1 MTSLDLSYFAR
12 GNVSGSF
19 KKEASEVLNDCYKRF
34 GQQISYK
41 IEVYAFDTEENLNSF
56 LREEKFKLGM
66 SFNTVD
72 DASACTYEVLRGYPR
87 LLLCSERLSRYS
99 KEARA
104 GAIRH
109 EAAHTILHGALEYSI
124 FQIPEDCRHTATV
137 KGIDT
142 EKLGEIFFQ
151 LSMGVKDYEA
161 TRLLIEHDYIH
172 CQFAYALEW
181 IQPAEDDKTAWNIS
195 KTNRQTRFVYESA
208 LMRPILFT
216 NPLLSLPKSKKVP
229 AESLLQLSARMEQ
242 MIAILGEKEE
252 NKVLAV
258 AGSIIES
265 LTEDTHK
272 NIDSAFRQLISLI

>member
-1 MTSLDLSYFAR
+1 MSSIDLSHFSR
-12 GNVSGSF
+12 GNISGNF
-19 KKEASEVLNDCYKRF
+19 KKEVSEILDDCYQHF
-34 GQQISYK
+34 SQQIPYK

-56 LREEKFKLGM
+56 LRDEKFKIGM

-72 DASACTYEVLRGYPR
+72 DASACSYEVLRGYPR
-87 LLLCSERLSRYS
+87 LLICNERLSRYS
-99 KEARA
+99 KPARA

-109 EAAHTILHGALEYSI
+109 EVAHTVLHGALEYSI
-124 FQIPEDCRHTATV
+124 FQIPDDCRHTATV
-137 KGIDT
+137 KGIDND
-142 EKLGEIFFQ
+142 KLEEIFFQ
-151 LSMGVKDYEA
+151 ISLGVKDYEA
-161 TRLLIEHDYIH
+161 TRLLIANDYIQ

-181 IQPAEDDKTAWNIS
+181 IQPAEDDKTTWNILR
-195 KTNRQTRFVYESA
+195 TNRQTRFVYESA

-216 NPLLSLPKSKKVP
+216 NPLLSLPKPKKAI
-229 AESLLQLSARMEQ
+229 AESQLQLGARMEQ

-272 NIDSAFRQLISLI
+272 NIDFAFHQLINLI

>member
-1 MTSLDLSYFAR
+1 MSSIDLTYFSR
-12 GNVSGSF
+12 GNISGSF
-19 KKEASEVLNDCYKRF
+19 KKEVSEILNDCYQHFSQRVP
-34 GQQISYK
+34 YK

-56 LREEKFKLGM
+56 LREEKFKLSM

-87 LLLCSERLSRYS
+87 LLICSERLSRYS
-99 KEARA
+99 KLARA

-109 EAAHTILHGALEYSI
+109 EVAHTILHGALEYSI
-124 FQIPEDCRHTATV
+124 FQIPDDCRHTATV
-137 KGIDT
+137 KGIDSD
-142 EKLGEIFFQ
+142 KLEEIFFQ
-151 LSMGVKDYEA
+151 LSLGVKDYEA
-161 TRLLIEHDYIH
+161 TRLLIANDYIQ

-181 IQPAEDDKTAWNIS
+181 IQPAEDDQTAWNIS

-216 NPLLSLPKSKKVP
+216 NPLLSLPKPKKAL
-229 AESLLQLSARMEQ
+229 AESQLQLSARMEQ
-242 MIAILGEKEE
+242 MISILGEKEE

-258 AGSIIES
+258 ADSIIES

-272 NIDSAFRQLISLI
+272 NIDSAFHQLINLI

>member
-1 MTSLDLSYFAR
+1 MSSIELNYFAR
-12 GNVSGSF
+12 GNISGSF
-19 KKEASEVLNDCYKRF
+19 KKEVSEVLDDCYQRF
-34 GQQISYK
+34 SQRVPYK

-56 LREEKFKLGM
+56 LRDEKFKMGM

-87 LLLCSERLSRYS
+87 LLICNERLSRYS
-99 KEARA
+99 KPARA

-109 EAAHTILHGALEYSI
+109 EAAHTVLHGALEYSI

-137 KGIDT
+137 KGIDNN
-142 EKLGEIFFQ
+142 KLEEIFFQ
-151 LSMGVKDYEA
+151 LSLGVKDYEA
-161 TRLLIEHDYIH
+161 TRFLIANDYIQ

-181 IQPAEDDKTAWNIS
+181 IQPAEDDQTAWNIS
-195 KTNRQTRFVYESA
+195 KSNRQTRFVYESA
-208 LMRPILFT
+208 LMRPVLFA
-216 NPLLSLPKSKKVP
+216 NPLLSLPKPKKAL
-229 AESLLQLSARMEQ
+229 AESQLQLSARMEQ

-265 LTEDTHK
+265 LTDDTHK
-272 NIDSAFRQLISLI
+272 NIDSAFHQLINLI

>member
-1 MTSLDLSYFAR
+1 MSSIDLSYFSR
-12 GNVSGSF
+12 GNISGNF
-19 KKEASEVLNDCYKRF
+19 KKEVSEILDDCYQHF
-34 GQQISYK
+34 SQQIPYK

-56 LREEKFKLGM
+56 LRDEKFKIGM

-72 DASACTYEVLRGYPR
+72 DASACSYEVLRGYPR
-87 LLLCSERLSRYS
+87 LLICNERLSRYS
-99 KEARA
+99 KPARA

-109 EAAHTILHGALEYSI
+109 EVAHTVLHGALEYSI
-124 FQIPEDCRHTATV
+124 FQIPDDCRHTATV
-137 KGIDT
+137 KGIDND
-142 EKLGEIFFQ
+142 KLEEIFFQ
-151 LSMGVKDYEA
+151 ISLGVKDYEA
-161 TRLLIEHDYIH
+161 TRLLIANDYIQ

-181 IQPAEDDKTAWNIS
+181 IQPAEDDKTTWNILR
-195 KTNRQTRFVYESA
+195 TNRQTRFVYESA

-216 NPLLSLPKSKKVP
+216 NPLLSLPKPKKAI
-229 AESLLQLSARMEQ
+229 AESQLQLGARMEQ

-272 NIDSAFRQLISLI
+272 NIDFAFHQLINLI